1 MSTQTP
7 FKSSTVLAH
16 NATTIPNRK
25 KLLRNAQKSPLLAM
39 EIDEDVAEFDYGGF
53 EGLTT
58 QQILERNPDWDMWRD
73 GYDSP
78 VLTDLVKR
86 L

>member
-7 FKSSTVLAH
+7 FKSSPVLAH
-16 NATTIPNRK
+16 NTTTIPNRK

-39 EIDEDVAEFDYGGF
+39 DIDEDVAEFDYGGF